1 MQTET
6 PEIVT
11 ARLILIPVTRSSVLI
26 EQAANGNYNSFG
38 EAIGCSIHPQWP
50 PIHWEPHVF
59 DFFLK
64 IFDEHP
70 EQDGWSR
77 YVALPQHDGSRQ
89 LIGTLGAFSKD
100 SADDAVEIGY
110 GILPSCEGN
119 GYATEGTLAII
130 DLLRRQGVASIIAHT
145 LPSLSKS
152 IRVMEKCGLLPDGEG
167 DEQGTVRYRLNL
179 R

>member
-1 MQTET
+1 
-6 PEIVT
+6 
-11 ARLILIPVTRSSVLI
+11 
-26 EQAANGNYNSFG
+26 
-38 EAIGCSIHPQWP
+38 
-50 PIHWEPHVF
+50 
-59 DFFLK
+59 
-64 IFDEHP
+64 
-70 EQDGWSR
+70 
-77 YVALPQHDGSRQ
+77 